1 MQYTFRPSL
10 LATIIAL
17 LAVGVF
23 SALSLWQVERAYY
36 KQAIQDEIDALS
48 AAPPLTLDVATP
60 AGDIRRYRTVKAAG
74 RYEANDY
81 ILLDNS
87 LYRGKPGFQ
96 VVVPMHIDGMQQR
109 LLVYLGWV
117 AQGRTRAELPA
128 IEIPAGQVS
137 ISGKLDLPS
146 GKPVIVTGDVPN
158 PEHERLWMYVDADKF
173 SQQAGYPLLPL
184 ALYQSPAEDG
194 QYLRDWPEFEAKTG
208 MHVGY
213 AIHWAVFA
221 LAALGIYLWKGM
233 QGKTRHE

>member
-1 MQYTFRPSL
+1 MEYTFRPSL

-23 SALSLWQVERAYY
+23 TALSLWQVERAYY
-36 KQAIQDEIDALS
+36 KQGIQDEIDALS
-48 AAPPLTLDVATP
+48 AAPPLKLDAATSS
-60 AGDIRRYRTVKAAG
+60 DSMQRYQTVTAEG
-74 RYEANDY
+74 RFEATDF

-87 LYRGKPGFQ
+87 LYRGKPGYQ

-128 IEIPAGQVS
+128 IEIPTGRVN

-146 GKPVIVTGDVPN
+146 GKPVIIAGDVPN
-158 PEHERLWMYVDADKF
+158 PEHDRLWMYVDADRF
-173 SQQAGYPLLPL
+173 SQQVGYPLMPL
-184 ALYQSPAEDG
+184 ALYQSPAQDG
-194 QYLRDWPEFEAKTG
+194 PYLRDWPGFEAKTG
-208 MHVGY
+208 MHIGY

-233 QGKTRHE
+233 QRKTRHE